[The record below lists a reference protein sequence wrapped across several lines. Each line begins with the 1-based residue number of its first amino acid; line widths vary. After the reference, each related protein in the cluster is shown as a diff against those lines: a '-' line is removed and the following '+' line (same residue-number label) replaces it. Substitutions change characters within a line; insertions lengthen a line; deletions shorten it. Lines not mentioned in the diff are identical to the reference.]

1 MPRYRIIETCQ
12 ATVETTYTVEAD
24 DPEAARALV
33 EAGDVEED
41 EEEVYGHQSAEYEIE
56 ELPRRDAP

>member
-12 ATVETTYTVEAD
+12 ATVETTYM
-24 DPEAARALV
+24 V

-56 ELPRRDAP
+56 ELPGGDAP